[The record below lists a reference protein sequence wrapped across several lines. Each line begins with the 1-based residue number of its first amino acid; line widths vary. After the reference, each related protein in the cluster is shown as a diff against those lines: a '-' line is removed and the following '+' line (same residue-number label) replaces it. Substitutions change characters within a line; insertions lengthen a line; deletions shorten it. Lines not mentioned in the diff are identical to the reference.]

1 MEQNKIKI
9 MTADDHP
16 LIRSA
21 LRTALSRYEE
31 FEIVGEA
38 SDGEEAVKL
47 ALELVPDVIIMDIN
61 MPKLNGLE
69 ATRNIKEKCPEIAVL
84 ILTIYDDDEHISAVL
99 ECGAAGY
106 LTKKVF
112 DEEIIQAVRATA
124 AGESVLTP
132 TVLEKI
138 LARHIPQTPK
148 PIPGVFIEKFSIR
161 ELDIIG
167 LVARGASNKEIAQEL
182 NISIST
188 VRGYLEQIFA
198 KLNVASR
205 TEAVVTALK
214 IGILKLDDLHAEQIP
229 LTQPR
234 ITRG

>member
-1 MEQNKIKI
+1 MKQEKIKI
-9 MTADDHP
+9 VMADDHP

-21 LRTALSRYEE
+21 LTTALGRHEE

-47 ALELVPDVIIMDIN
+47 ALELVPDVLIMDIN
-61 MPKLNGLE
+61 MPTLNGLE
-69 ATRNIKEKCPEIAVL
+69 ATRKIKEKCPEIAVL
-84 ILTIYDDDEHISAVL
+84 ILTVYDDDEHIFAVL

-124 AGESVLTP
+124 AGESVLAP
-132 TVLEKI
+132 TVLGKL
-138 LARHIPQTPK
+138 LARHTQHAPK
-148 PIPGVFIEKFSIR
+148 PIPGVFIEKFSVR
-161 ELDIIG
+161 ELDIIR
-167 LVARGASNKEIAQEL
+167 LVAYGASNKEIALRL
-182 NISIST
+182 NISLST

-198 KLNVASR
+198 KLSVASR

-214 IGILKLDDLHAEQIP
+214 IGILKLDDLSQADS
-229 LTQPR
+229 
-234 ITRG
+234 